1 MKDVTGTTLVLMGSG
16 LLLIA
21 LVLDSLNPWY
31 QAALLVASM
40 VMNLWGIVK
49 IIREKQKS
57 K

>member
-16 LLLIA
+16 LLLLA

-31 QAALLVASM
+31 QAVLLIASM
-40 VMNLWGIVK
+40 VMNIWGIVK
-49 IIREKQKS
+49 IIREKHKS

>member
-16 LLLIA
+16 LLLLA

-31 QAALLVASM
+31 QAVLLIASM
-40 VMNLWGIVK
+40 VMNIWGIVK